1 MNDVPKAL
9 TVNDTK
15 RLIKMA
21 VDPKKN
27 NRIVG
32 VHILAS
38 IAADMIHEAVLAVK
52 HHLTID
58 DIIDTVHVF
67 PTMSEAIKLV
77 AASFKQNVRRL
88 SCCAE

>member
-1 MNDVPKAL
+1 VQTLQNPCRVSSMQL

-15 RLIKMA
+15 GLIKMA

-38 IAADMIHEAVLAVK
+38 IAADIIHEAVKDKTAN
-52 HHLTID
+52 I
-58 DIIDTVHVF
+58 
-67 PTMSEAIKLV
+67 S
-77 AASFKQNVRRL
+77 
-88 SCCAE
+88 

>member
-1 MNDVPKAL
+1 MQL
-9 TVNDTK
+9 TVNDTEG
-15 RLIKMA
+15 LIKMA

-38 IAADMIHEAVLAVK
+38 IEADIIHEAVMAVNYR
-52 HHLTID
+52 LTVD

-77 AASFKQNVRRL
+77 ATSFKQDVSFLAVL
-88 SCCAE
+88 SKG